1 MEKEKE
7 VISLGTMNVK
17 GDVYITDPCYNT
29 DTWCMGLVEMKKG
42 EYNCFAHL
50 FDCGIWGERIGILE
64 IILNNEIGTRLR
76 TDNLG
81 LNIGVDS
88 GQAGFFNK
96 DYYEN
101 YHHSNFI
108 DENSEDEKWY
118 KRVCDITLS
127 DDNCGVIDDE
137 GVVSESGYGDGG
149 YDVYGYYNDNDELVG
164 LRLEFIWEDE
174 EENDED
180 YE

>member
-1 MEKEKE
+1 MEKE
-7 VISLGTMNVK
+7 VISLGTMSVK
-17 GDVYITDPCYNT
+17 GDVYITDPCFNT
-29 DTWCMGLVEMKKG
+29 DTWCMGLIEMKKG

-64 IILNNEIGTRLR
+64 IILNNEIGTSLR

-81 LNIGVDS
+81 LNIGV
-88 GQAGFFNK
+88 
-96 DYYEN
+96 E
-101 YHHSNFI
+101 
-108 DENSEDEKWY
+108 WY

-137 GVVSESGYGDGG
+137 GVVSESGYGDGS

-164 LRLEFIWEDE
+164 LKLVFIWEEDE